1 MVQLLQKQLPPLIL
15 YTTHSKK
22 GPPSNKKKELVFRTK
37 VFAKPDPFYFQLS
50 MLISLFCKER
60 NILNKLSN
68 FLNSA
73 YHL

>member
-15 YTTHSKK
+15 YRGLLLIKI
-22 GPPSNKKKELVFRTK
+22 KELVFRTK